1 MRGDIDLQPDDM
13 LARRAVGRLGRALQR
28 PIAAFKSTSPKVEGE
43 AGSVGSSGADQTL
56 LAEEIEND
64 SVQLTG
70 QGLIPATTTLNIQN
84 TLDFEKWPVFRI
96 LGKAGNVLPGA
107 EVPAELG
114 KEEFVKM
121 YSTMVQV
128 QAMDDIFYNAQR
140 QGRISFYMQNAGE
153 EGIHIGSA
161 AALTNDD
168 VILAQYRELGV
179 LLWRG
184 FGLQQAADQCFG
196 NVKDL
201 GKGRQ
206 MPVHYGS
213 KELNFQT
220 ISSPLATQ
228 LPQASG
234 VAYALKLSK
243 KEAVAVTYFG
253 EGAASEGDF
262 HAAINIASTLDA
274 PCIFFCRNNG
284 YAISTPVKDQFRGD
298 GIISRAAGYGVHAV
312 RVDGNDMVAVYK
324 AMKEAKAIALA
335 ENRPVIIEAMSYR
348 RGHHSTSDDSTR
360 YRSLSEIEHWHKE
373 LDPLTRVR
381 NYMQDQGWWNDED
394 EQNLRDSERLKALDA
409 LTTAENRD
417 KAPFNELF
425 QDVFRDMPPN
435 LIKQRAELIEH
446 MEKYPEHYK
455 A

>member
-1 MRGDIDLQPDDM
+1 M
-13 LARRAVGRLGRALQR
+13 LGRRALGRLGRGTQR
-28 PIAAFKSTSPKVEGE
+28 YGLAWKSSSPKAEE
-43 AGSVGSSGADQTL
+43 ENGSLGSKMGDQTV

-84 TLDFEKWPVFRI
+84 TLEFEKWPVFRI
-96 LGKAGNVLPGA
+96 LGKEGNVLPGA

-196 NVKDL
+196 NEKDL

-213 KELNFQT
+213 KELNFHT

-243 KEAVAVTYFG
+243 KQAVAVTYFG

-262 HAAINIASTLDA
+262 HAAVNIASTLDA

-298 GIISRAAGYGVHAV
+298 GIVSRAAGYGVHAV

-324 AMKEAKAIALA
+324 AMKEAKAVALA
-335 ENRPVIIEAMSYR
+335 ENRPVIVEAMSYR

-381 NYMQDQGWWNDED
+381 NYMQSQGWWDEED
-394 EQNLRDSERLKALDA
+394 EQNLRDQERLKALEA
-409 LTTAENRD
+409 LGVAEKRG

-446 MEKYPEHYK
+446 MEKYPDHYK
-455 A
+455 

>member
-1 MRGDIDLQPDDM
+1 MRL
-13 LARRAVGRLGRALQR
+13 
-28 PIAAFKSTSPKVEGE
+28 KSTRAQSEAEGGPNAASISP
-43 AGSVGSSGADQTL
+43 S
-56 LAEEIEND
+56 AEEIEDD

-70 QGLIPATTTLNIQN
+70 QGLLQATTTLEIVN
-84 TLDFEKWPVFRI
+84 TLDMEKWPVFRI
-96 LGKAGNVLPGA
+96 LGKQGNVLPGA
-107 EVPAELG
+107 EVPTELG

-121 YSTMVQV
+121 YSTMVTV

-140 QGRISFYMQNAGE
+140 QGRISFYMQNSGE

-161 AALTNDD
+161 AALTNED

-201 GKGRQ
+201 GKGKQ

-213 KELNFQT
+213 RELNFQT

-243 KEAVAVTYFG
+243 KQAVAVCYFG

-262 HAAINIASTLDA
+262 HAAVNIASTLDA
-274 PCIFFCRNNG
+274 PAIFFCRNNG

-298 GIISRAAGYGVHAV
+298 GIVSRAVGYGVHAV

-324 AMKEAKAIALA
+324 AMKEAKAVALA
-335 ENRPVIIEAMSYR
+335 ESRPVIVEAMSYR

-373 LDPLTRVR
+373 LDPLARVR
-381 NYMQDQGWWNDED
+381 NYMQDQGWWSDEQ
-394 EQNLRDSERLKALDA
+394 EQNLRDQERFKALEA
-409 LTTAENRD
+409 LTTAEKRG
-417 KAPFNELF
+417 KSSFTELF
-425 QDVFRDMPPN
+425 QDVYKDMPPH

-455 A
+455 